1 MRGTR
6 GRRLSWLLGAAL
18 LATGVAFALP
28 VVGGADGVVGTTVTL
43 TSSENPIAFGEQV
56 ILTATVIPD
65 SGTAIPDGSVSF
77 EDGDATLGTIAVGPT
92 GQATLVDATL
102 AVGTHALAAQYSGS
116 AAFGPSVSSAL
127 EQDVTVQGSST
138 MLLPTVNPATYGQPL
153 LFVVSVAPAAGTGV
167 PTGTVTVL
175 DGTTP
180 IGSATLAGGTAAVV
194 TTNLDAG
201 CHPLTAAYAG
211 DGNFSA
217 STSGTV
223 VERIDA
229 ASTSTTLTVSP
240 TSASA
245 GQKVTLTAAVASS
258 AGMPGGTVT
267 FADGGSTLGTATLSG
282 GTAELVTC
290 FAHHGA
296 QTLTAAYGGSADFT
310 ASASAPVTLQVSGGR
325 GCGCTSTDAAFLPTG
340 GLIAAAS
347 RADQRAPALTL
358 DAFVASSATQA
369 PAPPGLISVA
379 AAPGTVNEGQSV
391 TLTSVVFGASGE
403 PFPSGT
409 VAFVEGTRV
418 LGSAPTTQ
426 VDAFSYALASLRIVL
441 GSGSYPTI
449 VAVYHP
455 DASAQAWYTSAT
467 SSGSA
472 SVTVQKVVAATSLV
486 VATSL
491 NPAPKG
497 KALIITATV
506 NHPSSS
512 LTPTGTVTFTV
523 GAGKPV
529 VVTVDSLGQ
538 ASLTVS
544 SLAIGKQTI
553 SAAYAGDQSFSAS
566 TGTAVETVTT
576 PIPPTPTPTATP
588 RPTTSP
594 SPTATPSPSPKTTSH
609 TAAPAPV
616 IVPPAAAAP
625 PSGPGGASGSAP
637 NPDQLDTSAVPPI
650 DLISLV
656 SGIHMGSA
664 PQIIVFL
671 LLLNALLI
679 GAIAVV
685 SRRGRNLTRRTLECG
700 NHPGERLAGDP
711 R

>member
-6 GRRLSWLLGAAL
+6 GRRLSWLLGGAL
-18 LATGVAFALP
+18 LAAGVAFALP

-43 TSSENPIAFGEQV
+43 TSSENPVAFGEQV
-56 ILTATVIPD
+56 ILTATVIPS

-77 EDGDATLGTIAVGPT
+77 EDADTTLGTVAVGPT

-102 AVGTHALAAQYSGS
+102 GVGTHALVAQYTGS
-116 AAFGPSVSSAL
+116 AAFGASASSAL
-127 EQDVTVQGSST
+127 EQDVTVQGST
-138 MLLPTVNPATYGQPL
+138 TVLLPTVNPGTYGQTL

-194 TTNLDAG
+194 TTTLDAG
-201 CHPLTAAYAG
+201 CHTLTAAYAG

-217 STSGTV
+217 STSGAV
-223 VERIDA
+223 VERIDPA
-229 ASTSTTLTVSP
+229 PTSTTLTVSP

-245 GQKVTLTAAVASS
+245 GQRVTLTASVTSP
-258 AGMPGGTVT
+258 AGVPDGTVT

-290 FAHHGA
+290 FARHGT
-296 QTLTAAYGGSADFT
+296 QTLTAGYAGSADFT
-310 ASASAPVTLQVSGGR
+310 ASTSAPVTLQVSGGR
-325 GCGCTSTDAAFLPTG
+325 GCGCTSTDAALLPMDG
-340 GLIAAAS
+340 VIAAAS
-347 RADQRAPALTL
+347 RADERAPATL
-358 DAFVASSATQA
+358 DAFVASSATPA
-369 PAPPGLISVA
+369 PAPPELITVA
-379 AAPGTVNEGQSV
+379 AAPGTVDEGQSV
-391 TLTSVVFGASGE
+391 TLSSVVFGDSDD

-426 VDAFSYALASLRIVL
+426 VASTSDALASLRIVL
-441 GSGSYPTI
+441 NSGSYPTI
-449 VAVYHP
+449 TAVYHP
-455 DASAQAWYTSAT
+455 DAGAAAWYTSAT

-472 SVTVQKVVAATSLV
+472 TVTVQKVVAATSLV

-491 NPAPKG
+491 NPSPKG

-512 LTPTGTVTFTV
+512 LTPTGSVTFRV
-523 GAGKPV
+523 GGGKPV
-529 VVTVDSLGQ
+529 AVAVDSLGQ

-544 SLAIGKQTI
+544 PLEVGKQTI
-553 SAAYAGDQSFSAS
+553 TAAYAGDGNFSAS
-566 TGTAVETVTT
+566 TGSAVETVTT
-576 PIPPTPTPTATP
+576 PVPPTPTPTATP
-588 RPTTSP
+588 RPTASST
-594 SPTATPSPSPKTTSH
+594 PTPTPSPSPKTASH
-609 TAAPAPV
+609 TSPAAPV
-616 IVPPAAAAP
+616 IVPPVTASP
-625 PSGPGGASGSAP
+625 PTRPSGANGSAP
-637 NPDQLDTSAVPPI
+637 NPDQFDTSAVPPI

-671 LLLNALLI
+671 LILNALLI
-679 GAIAVV
+679 GAIAVI
-685 SRRGRNLTRRTLECG
+685 SRRGRNLTRRTLECA
-700 NHPGERLAGDP
+700 NQPRERLSGDP